1 MLALAGFL
9 ALYYGAA
16 AGLFVACMPLA
27 HEKEREKEDD
37 NAPGAP
43 PRIKALRAALL
54 FAALWTLAELA
65 RGTLLTGF
73 PWGAGGYAHVDGP
86 FAPLAR
92 WVGVYGIGFVA
103 AWLMAFIALYAMQ
116 KHDGEEATQ
125 VALLVLGLVSWTWW
139 LNQESQTATA
149 NPLPPMQVALLQGNI
164 PQDEKFVPGTGVI
177 DALRW
182 YGQELREARATL
194 VIAPETA
201 IPVLPQQLPDGYW
214 QGLLRRYGAAREGQS
229 AQAALIG
236 VPLGNA
242 SEGYTNSVMGLAPGQ
257 SAAYRYD
264 KHHLVPFGEFIPPL
278 FKWFVQLMN
287 IPLGDFNRG
296 ALAQPSFAWQAQ
308 RLAPNIC
315 YEDLFGEEL
324 AARFGDPAAAPTAFV
339 NLSNIGWFGDGV
351 AIDQHLAI
359 SRMRAREFERPMLR
373 ATNTGAT
380 AIINAHG
387 QVTHLQ
393 PRTTRGVLTGE
404 FEGHTHLTP
413 YAVWTARWRLWPLW
427 AACAALALLCASWR
441 KRHGR

>member
-1 MLALAGFL
+1 M
-9 ALYYGAA
+9 
-16 AGLFVACMPLA
+16 
-27 HEKEREKEDD
+27 
-37 NAPGAP
+37 
-43 PRIKALRAALL
+43 
-54 FAALWTLAELA
+54 
-65 RGTLLTGF
+65 
-73 PWGAGGYAHVDGP
+73 DGP

-103 AWLMAFIALYAMQ
+103 AWIMAFIALYAMQ
-116 KHDGEEATQ
+116 KHDGEETTQ
-125 VALLVLGLVSWTWW
+125 VALLMLGLVSWTWW

-214 QGLLRRYGAAREGQS
+214 QGLLRRYGAAREDQS
-229 AQAALIG
+229 AQATLIG

-296 ALAQPSFAWQAQ
+296 ALAQPSFA
-308 RLAPNIC
+308 
-315 YEDLFGEEL
+315 
-324 AARFGDPAAAPTAFV
+324 
-339 NLSNIGWFGDGV
+339 
-351 AIDQHLAI
+351 
-359 SRMRAREFERPMLR
+359 
-373 ATNTGAT
+373 
-380 AIINAHG
+380 
-387 QVTHLQ
+387 
-393 PRTTRGVLTGE
+393 
-404 FEGHTHLTP
+404 
-413 YAVWTARWRLWPLW
+413 
-427 AACAALALLCASWR
+427 
-441 KRHGR
+441 